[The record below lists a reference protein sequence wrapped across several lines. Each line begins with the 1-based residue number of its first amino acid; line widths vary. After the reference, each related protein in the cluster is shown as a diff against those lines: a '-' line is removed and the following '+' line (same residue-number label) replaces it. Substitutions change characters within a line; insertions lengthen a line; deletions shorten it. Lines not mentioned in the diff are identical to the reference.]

1 MSVMDNQKDITVYK
15 GQNMSIKDMS
25 FIKSRLEKLATAVF
39 MITNYIDST
48 EPLRTNLRKL
58 VLDIISERQD
68 DLNDLSDRVD
78 RVLSV
83 IKIGNTVGLISETSA
98 QILISEFEKLK
109 NSLEINLPDTLKSI
123 FEIPDVQRRETPP
136 PNLPLT
142 KGEVPKPARPAG
154 GAEGVIPPLIRGG
167 REGLKTSSFRQKI
180 LDFIKEKGSVSV
192 KDVATVVTDCSEK
205 TIQREL
211 AFLVDQSVL
220 HRVGQKRWAR
230 YLLVSF

>member
-1 MSVMDNQKDITVYK
+1 
-15 GQNMSIKDMS
+15 MSIKDMS

-39 MITNYIDST
+39 MVTNYIDST

-154 GAEGVIPPLIRGG
+154 GAEGVIPPLIRGRLVG
-167 REGLKTSSFRQKI
+167 GQYHQKI

>member
-1 MSVMDNQKDITVYK
+1 
-15 GQNMSIKDMS
+15 MSIKDMS

-39 MITNYIDST
+39 MVTNYIDST

-58 VLDIISERQD
+58 VLDMISERQN

-78 RVLSV
+78 KVLSF
-83 IKIGNTVGLISETSA
+83 IKIGSTVDLISETSA
-98 QILISEFEKLK
+98 QILVSEFEKLK
-109 NSLEINLPDTLKSI
+109 NSLVKTDLPDAFKSM
-123 FEIPDVQRRETPP
+123 FEEPP
-136 PNLPLT
+136 PNLPLN
-142 KGEVPKPARPAG
+142 KGEDTPSAFG
-154 GAEGVIPPLIRGG
+154 TSPLIRGRTG
-167 REGLKTSSFRQKI
+167 GGEYRQKI

>member
-1 MSVMDNQKDITVYK
+1 
-15 GQNMSIKDMS
+15 MS

-39 MITNYIDST
+39 MVTNYIDST

-154 GAEGVIPPLIRGG
+154 GAEGVIPPLIRGRTG
-167 REGLKTSSFRQKI
+167 GGEYRQKI